1 MSTSY
6 SGVVEKGEGYASK
19 LGYPSINIPCTGDVP
34 RGIYAALVET
44 STDTYKAAAYGG
56 DKRSVLEA
64 HLLDYTGS
72 LYGQQVRITLV
83 QKIRDDAQFDDEESL
98 ARAIA
103 GDVKNIREFFKKRR
117 ARE

>member
-6 SGVVEKGEGYASK
+6 SGVVEKGGGYAST

-34 RGIYAALVET
+34 QGIYAALVET
-44 STDTYKAAAYGG
+44 STDTYKAAAYGSR
-56 DKRSVLEA
+56 KRPVLEA
-64 HLLDYTGS
+64 HLLDYSGP

-83 QKIRDDAQFDDEESL
+83 EKIRDDTRFDDEESL

-103 GDVKNIREFFKKRR
+103 DDVKNVREFFNKRR